1 MARYKLQNPRL
12 RGDFNGLF
20 GDILCLTHSDT
31 CRTVDGDEVKL
42 HEGMIVTVFDDDAN
56 NLVAT
61 GVVER
66 SPRELSCRGSVW
78 CLQIDENG
86 VWSESDEEAEQASTG
101 QPATRPV
108 DEPEGGEKP
117 QPEAEGRSR

>member
-1 MARYKLQNPRL
+1 MARYDLQKPRL
-12 RGDFNGLF
+12 VGDFNGLF
-20 GDILCLTHSDT
+20 GDILCLSHGDT
-31 CRTVDGDEVKL
+31 CRTVDGDEVTL

-66 SPRELSCRGSVW
+66 SAYDLSCRGSVW

-86 VWSESDEEAEQASTG
+86 VWSESDIQELEDAEQDAASN
-101 QPATRPV
+101 
-108 DEPEGGEKP
+108 GG
-117 QPEAEGRSR
+117 